1 MKEIARGAEAVIFE
15 DKDRIIKQRS
25 KKSYRIAELDEELRK
40 QRTRREAKLLIK
52 IPIPHPKLIESDDKE
67 KIVMEKI
74 NGEKLREVLDTKPE
88 LARRVGELV
97 AELHNHNIIHGDL
110 TTSNMILTNA
120 RLVSS
125 ENQKD
130 FLLLNPEGE
139 IVFIDFG
146 LSFHSDKVEDK
157 AVDIHLFKQALNSK
171 HFKVYEQALKEFME
185 GYKKVNKHGEILQRL
200 KAVELRGRYKH

>member
-15 DKDRIIKQRS
+15 DKDRIIKQRFR
-25 KKSYRIAELDEELRK
+25 KSYRIAELDEELRK

>member
-15 DKDRIIKQRS
+15 DKDRIIKQRF

-110 TTSNMILTNA
+110 TTSNMILNT
-120 RLVSS
+120 
-125 ENQKD
+125 KD
-130 FLLLNPEGE
+130 E

-171 HFKVYEQALKEFME
+171 HFKVYDQALKEFME
-185 GYKKVNKHGEILQRL
+185 GYKKVNKHSEILQRL